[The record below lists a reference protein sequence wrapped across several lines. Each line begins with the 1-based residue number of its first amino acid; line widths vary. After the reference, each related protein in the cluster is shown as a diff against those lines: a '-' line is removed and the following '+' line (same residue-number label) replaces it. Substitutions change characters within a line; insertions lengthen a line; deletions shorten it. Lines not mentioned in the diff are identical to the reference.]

1 MLVHRH
7 RVITERIGLELPD
20 KGWILSTLDAD
31 SYPVRTRRYRRLAC
45 SNTMLL
51 VFHASSLSR
60 NIKASG
66 FMWHA
71 VQSTLRNFSRFVW
84 NQKWGSGEI
93 HPSRPRG
100 SVPVVTI
107 LCLLGEDQD
116 RSLITDLCQHNPWE
130 VFFATTRQ
138 EAEQVSQTL
147 KPQIIFFD
155 RDMAGQD
162 WRSFVTGFAAASGR
176 ACIMLVSKVIDD
188 YLWNELVSNGGYEV
202 LRKPLREDQVSRA
215 VRMAWSYWSSAAKRV
230 SSSKR

>member
-1 MLVHRH
+1 
-7 RVITERIGLELPD
+7 
-20 KGWILSTLDAD
+20 
-31 SYPVRTRRYRRLAC
+31 
-45 SNTMLL
+45 
-51 VFHASSLSR
+51 
-60 NIKASG
+60 
-66 FMWHA
+66 MWHA

-84 NQKWGSGEI
+84 KHKRGSREI
-93 HPSRPRG
+93 RPSRPRG

-107 LCLLGEDQD
+107 LCLLAEDQD
-116 RSLITDLCQHNPWE
+116 RSLIADLCQSNPWE

-138 EAEQVSQTL
+138 EAEQVLQTL

-162 WRSFVTGFAAASGR
+162 WRGFVTGFAAASGR